1 MRSFR
6 RFALLF
12 VLVSLAP
19 GASIAQ
25 APQGAISG
33 DLSGLSNAEID
44 GRVAFLTERLEDGQ
58 RNATFWQEGFTV
70 GWTVGAGLGTAQA
83 VFSSNSK
90 TRANG
95 IVTAVKAAIGV
106 TRLVVWPHPGRL
118 GAEPILAIG
127 GSSRQAKLAR
137 LEAGENQ
144 LARTKKYASSRT
156 DWLPH
161 VANVGLNLA
170 GGGVLL
176 GVGRT
181 SDALVSAGIGIVF
194 GELLIWSRP
203 ARSVQDVEDYRRDF
217 VASVPSTPKVAW
229 RLAPRMGGAAV
240 EINF

>member
-1 MRSFR
+1 MRSIAR
-6 RFALLF
+6 SVL
-12 VLVSLAP
+12 LVSVVLFAAGP
-19 GASIAQ
+19 SAAQ
-25 APQGAISG
+25 QGALSG

-44 GRVAFLTERLEDGQ
+44 SRVAFLTERLQDGK

-83 VFSSNSK
+83 ILANSSE

-118 GAEPILAIG
+118 GAEPILAIEG
-127 GSSRQAKLAR
+127 DSREARLAR

-194 GELLIWSRP
+194 GELLIWTSP

-217 VASVPSTPKVAW
+217 VATVPSSPEVAW
-229 RLAPRMGGAAV
+229 RLAPRMGGGAIEV
-240 EINF
+240 SF